1 MNPMIS
7 KEGVS
12 LMLLS
17 QLPRSLHDWS
27 GALSCAP
34 CWQLTN
40 EALLPAA
47 NAHDSAW
54 IVLFG
59 KGLEAGHLARLAQQ
73 LDALGLE
80 SSLYP
85 AGEQADRKSVV

>member
-1 MNPMIS
+1 MDERGWLVPGAAKRDRVVCFHVARTAGGILALACTKSNTLLWARMMNPMIS

-47 NAHDSAW
+47 SA
-54 IVLFG
+54 
-59 KGLEAGHLARLAQQ
+59 
-73 LDALGLE
+73 
-80 SSLYP
+80 
-85 AGEQADRKSVV
+85 